1 MALHTAGGAPLK
13 RVGQLTKPFG
23 AGESALKWWPVSVP
37 LRAMR
42 PTDEPPQS
50 PDPWPQAARLL
61 PPQLEGAGR
70 DTLLADRDVVA
81 YCERR
86 GLRVSEEL
94 RTFLRE
100 RLGPIS
106 SAP

>member
-1 MALHTAGGAPLK
+1 MALHTAGGAPLD
-13 RVGQLTKPFG
+13 RVGQLTKPAG
-23 AGESALKWWPVSVP
+23 AAKSALKWWPVSAP
-37 LRAMR
+37 PAAMR

-50 PDPWPQAARLL
+50 PDPWPQGASPL

-70 DTLLADRDVVA
+70 DTLLAYRDVVA

-94 RTFLRE
+94 KTFLRE